1 MTSYRALVDD
11 GDHSETAGELT
22 SLKEAID
29 CYVKCI
35 LNTEEGELEVEIIS
49 VEEDGDYIDI
59 TSHEFT
65 EPIARTQRKQQDQ
78 VRSNKDLTTFTNYT
92 LSGIHILKQCIKAAK
107 QHQVNPE
114 PNSQATKKF
123 NKGAKKLSVTSTAKQ
138 STT

>member
-65 EPIARTQRKQQDQ
+65 EPIAKT
-78 VRSNKDLTTFTNYT
+78 
-92 LSGIHILKQCIKAAK
+92 
-107 QHQVNPE
+107 
-114 PNSQATKKF
+114 
-123 NKGAKKLSVTSTAKQ
+123 
-138 STT
+138 